1 MKERTAMAH
10 VNYSKDPDGFRT
22 EKTGRFYLNY
32 GYVVVLFA
40 FVIILVLW
48 GVFNS
53 FGIYFK
59 SMISEFG
66 WTRASTSGAFSL
78 ASFLSGLVAAY
89 MGFLNDRF
97 GPRVVMSLCGL
108 CLGFGCIFMSQVETL
123 WHFYLFFG
131 IIIGFAMGGGFIPLI
146 STVARWFTV
155 HRGLMTGIVAS
166 GVGAGALIVPQI
178 SNTLLS
184 RFGWRT
190 SYIITGIGALVIVI
204 AAAQF
209 LKNQPG
215 PGKQNAADE
224 EPKTPK
230 NEDCGDQSASLGEAL
245 GSVPFWL
252 FSLTG
257 FCYGYNLF
265 SLTVHVVPHAVDLGI
280 PPGLAAGLLST
291 YGGFSI
297 VGKILF
303 GRVLDK
309 INSKKTM
316 FIGFSMMMVA
326 FLGLVFAERTWAIFT
341 SVGVFGFFYGACTVS
356 HSPMTATLFG
366 LKSHGLIM
374 GVFAISVTIGGALG
388 PFLTGAIFDQTG
400 SYRTAFAICAAVGV
414 TGMAGT
420 AGIRQMRLQRRF
432 RGHC

>member
-1 MKERTAMAH
+1 MA
-10 VNYSKDPDGFRT
+10 NFDYSTDPDGLHT
-22 EKTGRFYLNY
+22 EKTGKTPLYY
-32 GYVVVLFA
+32 GYFVVLFA
-40 FVIILVLW
+40 FVIIVVQW
-48 GVFNS
+48 GVFHS

-66 WTRASTSGAFSL
+66 WTRASTSGAFSI

-108 CLGFGCIFMSQVETL
+108 FLGVGCIFMSRVETL

-131 IIIGFAMGGGFIPLI
+131 IIIGFAMGGAFIPLI

-166 GVGAGALIVPQI
+166 GVGAGTLIVPQI
-178 SNTLLS
+178 SNTLLLH
-184 RFGWRT
+184 FGWRT
-190 SYIITGIGALVIVI
+190 SYFITGIGALVVVIV
-204 AAAQF
+204 AAQF
-209 LKNQPG
+209 LKNQSG
-215 PGKQNAADE
+215 RRDQTAADGG
-224 EPKTPK
+224 PKISNP
-230 NEDCGDQSASLGEAL
+230 EDSNGQSATLGEAL

-280 PPGLAAGLLST
+280 LPGLAVGLLSI
-291 YGGFSI
+291 YGGLSI

-309 INSKKTM
+309 IDGKKTM
-316 FIGFSMMMVA
+316 FIGFSMTMIA
-326 FLGLVFAERTWAIFT
+326 FLGLVLAERTWAIYT
-341 SVGVFGFFYGACTVS
+341 SVGLFGFFYGACTVS

-388 PFLTGAIFDQTG
+388 PFLTGAIFDQTA
-400 SYRTAFAICAAVGV
+400 SYRTAFAICAVV
-414 TGMAGT
+414 SVIGMAGT
-420 AGIRQMRLQRRF
+420 AGIRLMRIQR
-432 RGHC
+432 

>member
-1 MKERTAMAH
+1 MA
-10 VNYSKDPDGFRT
+10 NLDYSADPDGLQT
-22 EKTGRFYLNY
+22 EKTGKTPLSY
-32 GYVVVLFA
+32 GYFVVLFA
-40 FVIILVLW
+40 FVIIVVQW
-48 GVFNS
+48 GIFHS

-108 CLGFGCIFMSQVETL
+108 CLGFGCIFMSRVETL

-131 IIIGFAMGGGFIPLI
+131 IIIGFAMGGAFIPLI

-166 GVGAGALIVPQI
+166 GVGAGTLIVPQI

-190 SYIITGIGALVIVI
+190 SYFITGIGALVVVT

-209 LKNQPG
+209 LKNQSG
-215 PGKQNAADE
+215 RRDQTADDGGTKISN
-224 EPKTPK
+224 P
-230 NEDCGDQSASLGEAL
+230 EDSNGQSASLGEAL
-245 GSVPFWL
+245 GSVQFWL
-252 FSLTG
+252 FSITG

-280 PPGLAAGLLST
+280 LPGLAAGLLST
-291 YGGFSI
+291 YGGLSI

-309 INSKKTM
+309 MNSKKTM
-316 FIGFSMMMVA
+316 FIGFGMMMVA
-326 FLGLVFAERTWAIFT
+326 FLGLVLAERTWVIFT
-341 SVGVFGFFYGACTVS
+341 SVGLFGFFYGACTVS

-374 GVFAISVTIGGALG
+374 GVFAISVTLGGALG
-388 PFLTGAIFDQTG
+388 PFLTGAIFDQTA
-400 SYRTAFAICAAVGV
+400 SYRTAFAICAVV
-414 TGMAGT
+414 SIIGMAGT
-420 AGIRQMRLQRRF
+420 AGISLMRIQR
-432 RGHC
+432 